1 MSFMGRGERPA
12 IDRDSIE
19 DNDFS
24 ELYHDVPLF
33 WGRYY
38 YCYVP
43 LDNTYVIMQMI
54 VTFIIL
60 IVGAIAFLMSYK
72 TNIVDPIESIK
83 KIFINTHLIVLGV
96 LLAIT
101 FVTNRFSKTESDLIR
116 RLVLINAISIIA
128 MLVFLGVKINL
139 DSTYTENKF
148 EEFYIEQNTNE
159 ITNKKSKL
167 DIGISSMSIKTEK
180 EYYVDECMNLYNI
193 FKIKS
198 YIILGLHLLL
208 NILLIYQILRVQKI
222 QNKKEKLDKDE
233 LILFDEEEN
242 IKC

>member
-1 MSFMGRGERPA
+1 MKGG
-12 IDRDSIE
+12 IK
-19 DNDFS
+19 
-24 ELYHDVPLF
+24 
-33 WGRYY
+33 
-38 YCYVP
+38 
-43 LDNTYVIMQMI
+43 YVIYGKGRKT
-54 VTFIIL
+54 TFIIL

-167 DIGISSMSIKTEK
+167 DIGMSSMSIKTEK

>member
-1 MSFMGRGERPA
+1 
-12 IDRDSIE
+12 
-19 DNDFS
+19 
-24 ELYHDVPLF
+24 
-33 WGRYY
+33 
-38 YCYVP
+38 
-43 LDNTYVIMQMI
+43 
-54 VTFIIL
+54 
-60 IVGAIAFLMSYK
+60 
-72 TNIVDPIESIK
+72 
-83 KIFINTHLIVLGV
+83 
-96 LLAIT
+96 
-101 FVTNRFSKTESDLIR
+101 
-116 RLVLINAISIIA
+116 

-167 DIGISSMSIKTEK
+167 DIGMSSMSIKTEK